1 MLTFTNEEDQQ
12 KFVDAVDKYEAFFK
26 CVLPFA
32 VYINGEV
39 TDDKLNKFI
48 SLIDDSIASNKPL
61 DVPEDYSD
69 RIY

>member
-26 CVLPFA
+26 CGLPFA